1 MNEAGDDP
9 SEGVAEAVLRGV
21 GQLSLP
27 PERRR
32 PLIAALRAVADDLPG
47 ACTVLVAGSLLTAAR
62 YLDMDLMVI
71 KPDAPDFQ
79 RAVRLERI
87 DGLKAEVFIE
97 STGTVL
103 RRLHA
108 EQRLNLHGLAEL
120 LLHGRDLMGDSAEL
134 AALREMALEL
144 LEAPPAPASR
154 AYLAFQLQNAVD
166 ALGRCVA
173 AGDRLALTVDLLN
186 LVRQSF
192 HLLQGRRSEGCL
204 KHFFRRLAR
213 EQWALHTSL
222 QDAIVASLNG
232 DAAPLSRWVHDWM
245 RAESLQAPQRLR
257 IEASG
262 VYA

>member
-1 MNEAGDDP
+1 MRELEQVVNQARHVP
-9 SEGVAEAVLRGV
+9 MASERRHLLTAVLRAV
-21 GQLSLP
+21 G
-27 PERRR
+27 
-32 PLIAALRAVADDLPG
+32 ADLTG
-47 ACTVLVAGSLLTAAR
+47 ACSVLVAGSVLSSPR
-62 YLDMDLMVI
+62 FLDIDLMII
-71 KPDAPDFQ
+71 KPDTPDFQ

-87 DGLKAEVFIE
+87 DGLKAEIFIE

-120 LLHGRDLMGDSAEL
+120 LLQGRDLMGDSDEL
-134 AALREMALEL
+134 AALRGMALEL
-144 LEAPPAPASR
+144 AEVAPAPASR
-154 AYLAFQLQNAVD
+154 AYLAFQLQHAVD

-186 LVRQSF
+186 LIRQSF

-232 DAAPLSRWVHDWM
+232 DAAPLARWVSEWM
-245 RAESLQAPQRLR
+245 STESLQAPQRLR